1 MEKVQPPQV
10 KTTVEWMCYNVTSF
24 ASFSLL
30 LILLDLDR
38 GGVRCAEN
46 TKATDRLVQGL
57 ASDSRQGK
65 LGPDQYDINNKT
77 GEPKLPK

>member
-1 MEKVQPPQV
+1 MEKVQPQQV

-46 TKATDRLVQGL
+46 AKATARLVHGL
-57 ASDSRQGK
+57 ASE
-65 LGPDQYDINNKT
+65 T
-77 GEPKLPK
+77 GETGTRPIRYKQ

>member
-30 LILLDLDR
+30 LILLGLDR
-38 GGVRCAEN
+38 GGVQCADKA
-46 TKATDRLVQGL
+46 KATDRLLHGL
-57 ASDSRQGK
+57 ASDSRQRTR
-65 LGPDQYDINNKT
+65 GPEHQTLTI
-77 GEPKLPK
+77 